1 MAPDLNS
8 VPPSPRPRGPSGA
21 SPAGGLQPTTTN
33 STSTQP
39 SPSASRRVSQV
50 MGPPPVP
57 HIPTSPGLAAG
68 DNAGVGMGPGPIR
81 HPRPLTVAD
90 LHLELEKEQEA
101 VVNRLTRELTLLRQ
115 QTASVASTASSTST
129 NLNDSSDP
137 QQPTPSRRNR
147 SSSNISSRSVAGAT
161 SGVIAGGVTS
171 IAPSRERDA
180 PSSSS
185 RPSLDIPRGSLSR
198 EASVTS
204 RRQSGNVSPLLSS
217 SYQPH
222 ADYLSHHH
230 HASNHNPS
238 HPPTHSYSHPY
249 SPSHRSSFTSHPVPI
264 PSSQPST
271 TTADHARS
279 GSMSSSAGMLSR
291 YEEAAHHRT
300 ELDAVKRENDM
311 LRRRIREL
319 EAHLKDYR
327 QPSALPPSQP
337 PQQRRTVG
345 DDPATTT
352 SSLTTGLRA
361 TSLADDPAVER

>member
-8 VPPSPRPRGPSGA
+8 VPPSPHPRGPSRALSTGV
-21 SPAGGLQPTTTN
+21 LQPTATS
-33 STSTQP
+33 STSAQA
-39 SPSASRRVSQV
+39 SPSVSRRVSQV

-57 HIPTSPGLAAG
+57 HFPTSPGLASG
-68 DNAGVGMGPGPIR
+68 DNTGVGVGPGPIR

-137 QQPTPSRRNR
+137 QHPTASRRNR
-147 SSSNISSRSVAGAT
+147 SSSNISSRSVAGAA

-171 IAPSRERDA
+171 IAPSREREA

-204 RRQSGNVSPLLSS
+204 RHQSGNASPLLSS
-217 SYQPH
+217 PNQH
-222 ADYLSHHH
+222 QADYSSHHH
-230 HASNHNPS
+230 HMSNQSTAYP
-238 HPPTHSYSHPY
+238 
-249 SPSHRSSFTSHPVPI
+249 PSHRTSMTSHTVPLP
-264 PSSQPST
+264 PSQLST
-271 TTADHARS
+271 TSADRARS
-279 GSMSSSAGMLSR
+279 GSTSSSVLSR
-291 YEEAAHHRT
+291 YEEAAYHRA
-300 ELDAVKRENDM
+300 ELEAVKRENDI

-319 EAHLKDYR
+319 EANLKDYR
-327 QPSALPPSQP
+327 QTPAPSPP
-337 PQQRRTVG
+337 PQQQRTTE
-345 DDPATTT
+345 DDHTATTT
-352 SSLTTGLRA
+352 SSLSTELREA
-361 TSLADDPAVER
+361 SIADDRVIRR